1 MCESEEVRHIYR
13 KGFCDECQGWGEK
26 SRLTPKTTQLKERS
40 GEQWGDEDYE
50 ERGKECF
57 SV

>member
-13 KGFCDECQGWGEK
+13 KGFCDECQVWGEK

-50 ERGKECF
+50 EGGER
-57 SV
+57 VL